1 MKNSQKAYKNSEPS
15 DYSTKQWKVKVE
27 AGKYVFSDDKSL
39 AITSW
44 NLSMENLCHR
54 PAKSVIGIKLDRVFP
69 LLLDEILPV
78 FGDGKEKRIKSF
90 RNNCFMGT
98 NLCADILIVPE
109 KKKKDGI
116 EAVSIFFD
124 NIKGE
129 CPLSKE
135 LVNSEKMVAIG
146 KIASSLAHGVRNPL
160 NAIKGAVVYL
170 REKYGHESTLLEFST
185 IINEEIDKLDDFI
198 SNFLST
204 AKEKTNFIPVNLND
218 ILKAILVMIQ
228 PRAEVQDIK
237 ISHNLSVLPLIIGDS
252 FQIEQ
257 ALFNLIN
264 NALEAMPDGG
274 AIDIKTSLKWENNI
288 DYLVIEISD
297 TGKGI
302 PDKKL
307 RKLGELSSGTQKHDK
322 GFGIFLSRE
331 VIKAHNGKLLC
342 ESVRNRGTIFK
353 VFLPV
358 EKSERPV

>member
-1 MKNSQKAYKNSEPS
+1 MKNLQKAYKKPGPS
-15 DYSTKQWKVKVE
+15 DYSAKQRKEKNE
-27 AGKYVFSDDKSL
+27 AWKYVFIVDKSL

-44 NLSMENLCHR
+44 NVSMEKLSHI
-54 PAKSVIGIKLDRVFP
+54 PAKNIIGNKVDRVFP
-69 LLLDEILPV
+69 LLHDEILLV
-78 FGDGKEKRIKSF
+78 FGGGKEKKIKQF

-98 NLCADILIVPE
+98 NLCADIRIVPE
-109 KKKKDGI
+109 KKKK
-116 EAVSIFFD
+116 EQVVSVSVFFD

-129 CPLSKE
+129 CPLNKE
-135 LVNSEKMVAIG
+135 LVTSEKMVAIG
-146 KIASSLAHGVRNPL
+146 KIASSLAHGIRNPL

-204 AKEKTNFIPVNLND
+204 AKEKTHFHPVNLND

-237 ISHNLSVLPLIIGDS
+237 ISHNLSVLPLITGDS

-274 AIDIKTSLKWENNI
+274 AIDIKTSLKWEKDI
-288 DYLVIEISD
+288 DYVVIEISD

-307 RKLGELSSGTQKHDK
+307 RKLGELSSGAEDHDK
-322 GFGIFLSRE
+322 GFGVFLSRE
-331 VIKAHNGKLLC
+331 VIKAHNGRLLY

-358 EKSERPV
+358 EKSERSV

>member
-1 MKNSQKAYKNSEPS
+1 
-15 DYSTKQWKVKVE
+15 
-27 AGKYVFSDDKSL
+27 
-39 AITSW
+39 
-44 NLSMENLCHR
+44 MENLQGAYNNQEPEDRSLKSEKNGIEAGEYIFTVDKTLTIRSWNSGMEDLCHR
-54 PAKSVIGIKLDRVFP
+54 TALSVLGTSVDRYFP
-69 LLLDEILPV
+69 LLHDAIIPV
-78 FGDGKEKRIKSF
+78 FIEAKKKHIKNF

-98 NLCADILIVPE
+98 NLRADVQIIPE
-109 KKKKDGI
+109 NKKGRDVKD
-116 EAVSIFFD
+116 VSVVFT

-129 CPLSKE
+129 CPLSSE
-135 LVNSEKMVAIG
+135 LVNSEKMIAIG

-204 AKEKTNFIPVNLND
+204 AREKSNFVSVNLND
-218 ILKAILVMIQ
+218 ILKTIFVMIQ
-228 PRAEVQDIK
+228 PRTAVQGIEV
-237 ISHNLSVLPLIIGDS
+237 SHNLSVLPLVTGDS

-274 AIDIKTSLKWENNI
+274 TVDIKTSLKWENNI
-288 DYLVIEISD
+288 DYVVIEISD
-297 TGKGI
+297 TGKGM

-307 RKLGELSSGTQKHDK
+307 QKLGELSRKPKKDDK

-331 VIKAHNGKLLC
+331 VIKAHDGKLLC
-342 ESVRNRGTIFK
+342 ESVRNRGTVFR

-358 EKSERPV
+358 ENSERSK